1 MKIEFD
7 STVGDDIPVVV
18 VGYYEAADN
27 PVGYCG
33 SFDVQSIYVK
43 SDIRREHDIE
53 SLISIARGR
62 RRLESEGMRHGELIV
77 EGVGND

>member
-27 PVGYCG
+27 PAGYCG

-43 SDIRREHDIE
+43 SDIKREHDIE
-53 SLISIARGR
+53 SLISMANGW
-62 RRLESEGMRHGELIV
+62 RRLESEGMRAGEKFI
-77 EGVGND
+77 EGRGK